1 MRSPSCFTPGLVT
14 RVIGTC
20 LVSAC
25 LMSSAFAH
33 GPTPKKIDE
42 TVTIAA
48 APDVVWKKLAD
59 FGAISTWHPDISASQ
74 ADKGNAVGSVRAL
87 SFKGGKITESLDEYD
102 TANRSYSYRM
112 DQENVD
118 ALPVSS
124 YSATI
129 VVKPAGQG
137 SEVSWSGRFYRGD
150 TNNEPPENLNDEAAI
165 KAMDAF
171 FKHGLAGLKN
181 VSEGKAK

>member
-1 MRSPSCFTPGLVT
+1 MRSSSCVPAGLLG
-14 RVIGTC
+14 RMLATC
-20 LVSAC
+20 MVSAC

-42 TVTIAA
+42 TITIAA
-48 APDVVWKKLAD
+48 SPDVVWKKLAD
-59 FGAISTWHPDISASQ
+59 FGAISTWHPDISTSQ

-87 SFKGGKITESLDEYD
+87 SLKGGKITESLDEYD
-102 TANRSYSYRM
+102 AAARSYSYRM

-118 ALPVSS
+118 ALAVSS

-129 VVKPAGQG
+129 TVKPVGQG

>member
-59 FGAISTWHPDISASQ
+59 FGAISTWHPDIS
-74 ADKGNAVGSVRAL
+74 
-87 SFKGGKITESLDEYD
+87 
-102 TANRSYSYRM
+102 ANRSYSYRM